1 MLKNSRSAC
10 PDCGIQLKWYHN
22 IPLISYLFLLGKC
35 AFCKKSISLR
45 YPIVELS
52 NAIFYLYF
60 YLAFGLTY
68 NFIIFS
74 ILSSMLLVIIFI
86 DYDHQIIPDSIT
98 LPGMVL
104 GLGVSFLPEGMG
116 IVNSFIGLLAGGGSL
131 YLIALLGDWLF
142 KKESMGGGDIKM
154 AGMLGAFVGWQK
166 VLLIFLAS
174 AVIGLVVSVVILFIS
189 EKFRQERVIPFGPFL
204 AIAAFLA
211 IIYGENIIDF
221 YLGYVVGLAM

>member
-60 YLAFGLTY
+60 YLTFGLTY